1 MKAEIHYLKNEN
13 SILHNE
19 NQQFKKKVEELEVRI
34 SELEKFQ
41 GKKHNER
48 SAGRKSYDNK
58 DTVRK
63 IYRMF
68 AQSKTYQYIADRLNK
83 EGITTKSGGS
93 WSKSSVR
100 YILYNKS
107 YVDKKILTE
116 KEYNL
121 DFSESD

>member
-48 SAGRKSYDNK
+48 SAGRNH
-58 DTVRK
+58 T
-63 IYRMF
+63 I
-68 AQSKTYQYIADRLNK
+68 I
-83 EGITTKSGGS
+83 
-93 WSKSSVR
+93 
-100 YILYNKS
+100 
-107 YVDKKILTE
+107 KILSE
-116 KEYNL
+116 KYTVCYAPIKNI
-121 DFSESD
+121 SIYS